1 MHIAYFNEKLVI
13 GLMAEDYQNWDT
25 ALHRIC
31 CLMNHW
37 WCLYSLEM
45 NGGHVLCYFMW
56 VVFAH
61 TLRDVEQKLLM
72 KYLAITPPM
81 EMISLGMFV
90 GLDFWVQL
98 CRIEARF
105 PAVWCWCNADD
116 TRIAPTFWLTTL
128 VMMARNGP
136 LFWSLCWATAH
147 QLSCRG
153 LSLTAGLKNKQAKT
167 TNSF

>member
-1 MHIAYFNEKLVI
+1 
-13 GLMAEDYQNWDT
+13 
-25 ALHRIC
+25 
-31 CLMNHW
+31 
-37 WCLYSLEM
+37 M

-56 VVFAH
+56 AVFAH

-116 TRIAPTFWLTTL
+116 TRIAPTF
-128 VMMARNGP
+128 
-136 LFWSLCWATAH
+136 
-147 QLSCRG
+147 
-153 LSLTAGLKNKQAKT
+153 
-167 TNSF
+167 